1 MDPVAHAT
9 PPVTGV
15 IRRLET
21 SRESR
26 RVANILSLLLVSFA
40 AVFAAGGALL
50 LLRFPELNIRRVL
63 YLQTAISA
71 LVPLWVAYF
80 VYLPAHT
87 VLEFSS
93 VSIRLTRSLPFRE
106 WSGAW
111 RDVRRSYYLHT
122 GLFAIRTTA
131 RLWPGWTIKVAPND
145 VLLVDEFRRCLSPG
159 VWLDRRH
166 AKRRLVTRVLVL
178 AHAILLAL
186 ALLVGVIERVLR

>member
-1 MDPVAHAT
+1 M
-9 PPVTGV
+9 
-15 IRRLET
+15 RRLET
-21 SRESR
+21 PRESR
-26 RVANILSLLLVSFA
+26 RVSNILSILLVSFA
-40 AVFAAGGALL
+40 AAFTAGGALL
-50 LLRFPELNIRRVL
+50 LLRFPEITVRRLL

-93 VSIRLTRSLPFRE
+93 VSLRLTRSRPFRE
-106 WSGAW
+106 WSGPW
-111 RDVRRSYYLHT
+111 RDVRRSYYLHK
-122 GLFAIRTTA
+122 GLFAIRTTT

-145 VLLVDEFRRCLSPG
+145 VLLVEEFRRCLGPG
-159 VWLDRRH
+159 VWLDRPH
-166 AKRRLVTRVLVL
+166 AKRRVVGRVLVL